1 MARPRKIKTPGA
13 TAQVIDSASENE
25 LPARAHVAQSP
36 DGSDTPSVADQQAL
50 TVPASIDPTTI
61 SHPVL
66 TDAGWVVPE
75 PKA

>member
-1 MARPRKIKTPGA
+1 MARPRKIQTPGVS
-13 TAQVIDSASENE
+13 AQVVDSGNE
-25 LPARAHVAQSP
+25 IKLPAHARVTQSP